1 MWIMDLVKL
10 VVVFLFIIISARCL
24 IAWTFL
30 LAEDILLV
38 AAAITDK
45 AAEIQEEVLVDENGQ
60 EILFEL
66 DEEEEAEEEE

>member
-1 MWIMDLVKL
+1 MDLVKL
-10 VVVFLFIIISARCL
+10 VVIFLFIIISVRCV

-30 LAEDILLV
+30 LAEDILVV

-45 AAEIQEEVLVDENGQ
+45 AAEIQEDVLSDEGQ

-66 DEEEEAEEEE
+66 DEEEEPEE

>member
-1 MWIMDLVKL
+1 MDLFKL
-10 VVVFLFIIISARCL
+10 VIVFLFIIISARCL

-38 AAAITDK
+38 AAAVTDK
-45 AAEIQEEVLVDENGQ
+45 AAEIQEEILDEDGQ

-66 DEEEEAEEEE
+66 DEEEETEEEE